1 MFEVLILSATQGITE
16 FLPVSSSSHLII
28 IGKLL
33 NISFSNLIL
42 DISLHVGSFFAVI
55 IYFRSEL
62 INFIKNKKLFLLV
75 CISSLPVMIFGFL
88 LIKFNM
94 LENLRSVQLIG
105 WTTIIFGILLYIA
118 DKNQINKKIDKD
130 FNLIAAL
137 IIGFIHMISIIPGVS
152 RSGIAITGARFIGF
166 DRIESTKI
174 SFLLSIPT
182 LFIVSIYGFYSLYK
196 TNNLE
201 FSQVNLMSII
211 LSFIFSY
218 LTIKY
223 FLVFLK
229 KFSFTFF
236 VVYRLLLGII
246 FLIYVS

>member
-1 MFEVLILSATQGITE
+1 MPKIGF
-16 FLPVSSSSHLII
+16 FLV
-28 IGKLL
+28 KT
-33 NISFSNLIL
+33 NLIE
-42 DISLHVGSFFAVI
+42 
-55 IYFRSEL
+55 Y
-62 INFIKNKKLFLLV
+62 
-75 CISSLPVMIFGFL
+75 
-88 LIKFNM
+88 
-94 LENLRSVQLIG
+94 LRDYKVIG
-105 WTTIIFGILLYIA
+105 WSTIIFGILLYIA